1 MAAADKVNRMENDGE
16 SWNAQR
22 PKIWPMSDFFISWK
36 DRAKKRKEKKLAIIL
51 QAGRAY
57 FAENI
62 QNGIKKII
70 SKSET
75 Y

>member
-1 MAAADKVNRMENDGE
+1 
-16 SWNAQR
+16 
-22 PKIWPMSDFFISWK
+22 MSDFFISWK
-36 DRAKKRKEKKLAIIL
+36 DRAKKQKEKKLAIIL

-57 FAENI
+57 FAKNI